1 MTNFEILEKNR
12 GLLLKTAQKYKLS
25 LDQAWKLHKYCP
37 HLKTKLLSQDDANK
51 LALVELLHGEGL
63 MKKS

>member
-1 MTNFEILEKNR
+1 MTNFEIFEINR
-12 GLLLKTAQKYKLS
+12 SLLLKTAQEYKLS
-25 LDQAWKLHKYCP
+25 VHQAFRITKYCP
-37 HLKTKLLSQDDANK
+37 HLKTALLSQDDANK